1 MTDVKRDP
9 SVEAEKREYT
19 HAEQSS
25 QSDDF
30 DPKNKLHLDE
40 SNVNAKL
47 ANPLAGIPH
56 AKIEEQ
62 ALSFAHSHG
71 LSEHADL
78 IRKGAL
84 VAQDPLG
91 FDSLSQLTPE
101 EKAELQREQ
110 THRWDQPKTLY
121 YLVALCS
128 MAAAVQGMDETVING
143 ANLFWPQQFGL
154 FPDEPGRGRDQWL
167 LGLVASAPY
176 LCCAILGC
184 WLTDPLNRMFGR
196 RGTIFITATLSWLTC
211 FWQGVTNSWPHLF
224 AARFVLGLGVGPK
237 SSTVPVYAAECSP
250 APIRGALV
258 MMWQMW
264 TAFGIMLGFVADL
277 MFYHVKDTAN
287 ITGLNWRLML
297 GSAGVPAIAIMAQV
311 YFCPESPRWLMGRGR
326 YLDAFES
333 LCRLR
338 KTKIMAARDLYYI
351 HTLLVAEREVKPSG
365 KWRIVELFSIP
376 RNRRAALAS
385 FIVMF
390 MQQFC
395 GINVIAYYSSTIFS
409 QAGLGDIE
417 AILGSW
423 GFGMLNFVFALP
435 AVYTIDTFGRRF
447 LLLTTFPAMSA
458 CLLIT
463 GMAFFIENT
472 HARTG
477 VVAAGMY
484 VFTIFYSPGEGPV
497 PFTYSAE
504 AFPLN
509 TRDLGMSFAT
519 ATCWFF
525 NFVVAITFPRLLGA
539 FTAQGA
545 FGWYAAWNAI
555 GWVLILLFVPETKAL
570 SLEELDQV
578 FSVPTRTHAA
588 YQLREVPIW
597 FKRNILRKD
606 VQRQPK
612 LYEHEEVGPRTYAPP
627 GSGHA

>member
-1 MTDVKRDP
+1 MTDVKRE
-9 SVEAEKREYT
+9 SSLETEKREFAHT
-19 HAEQSS
+19 EQGS
-25 QSDDF
+25 QSEDY
-30 DPKNKLHLDE
+30 DPKNRLHLAE
-40 SNVNAKL
+40 SNINAKL

-56 AKIEEQ
+56 AKLEEQ
-62 ALSFAHSHG
+62 ALEFAHSHG

-121 YLVALCS
+121 YLVVLCS

-143 ANLFWPQQFGL
+143 ANLFWPKQFGI
-154 FPDEPGRGRDQWL
+154 GSNSGRDQWL

-176 LCCAILGC
+176 LCCAVLGC
-184 WLTDPLNRMFGR
+184 WLTDPMNRLFGR

-224 AARFVLGLGVGPK
+224 AARFVLGIGIGPK
-237 SSTVPVYAAECSP
+237 SSTVPVYAAECAP

-277 MFYHVKDTAN
+277 AFYHVKDTPN

-297 GSAGVPAIAIMAQV
+297 GSAGVPALAIMAQV
-311 YFCPESPRWLMGRGR
+311 YLCPESPRWLMGKGR
-326 YLDAFES
+326 YLKAFES

-351 HTLLVAEREVKPSG
+351 HTLLVAEEQVKPSG
-365 KWRIVELFSIP
+365 KLRIFELFTVP
-376 RNRRAALAS
+376 RNRRAALGS

-395 GINVIAYYSSTIFS
+395 GVNVIAYYSSTVFS
-409 QAGLGDIE
+409 EAGLGDIE

-423 GFGMLNFVFALP
+423 GFGMLNFIFAFP

-447 LLLTTFPAMSA
+447 LLLTTFPGMSA

-504 AFPLN
+504 AFPLYV
-509 TRDLGMSFAT
+509 RDLGMSFAT

-525 NFVVAITFPRLLGA
+525 NFIVAITFPRLLGA
-539 FTAQGA
+539 FKPQGA
-545 FGWYAAWNAI
+545 FGWYAAWNI
-555 GWVLILLFVPETKAL
+555 VGWCLILLFVPETKAL
-570 SLEELDQV
+570 SLEELDQGK
-578 FSVPTRTHAA
+578 SNLIHALA
-588 YQLREVPIW
+588 
-597 FKRNILRKD
+597 RN
-606 VQRQPK
+606 
-612 LYEHEEVGPRTYAPP
+612 
-627 GSGHA
+627 

>member
-9 SVEAEKREYT
+9 SLETEKREFAHT
-19 HAEQSS
+19 EQGS
-25 QSDDF
+25 QSEDY

-40 SNVNAKL
+40 GNVDAKL
-47 ANPLAGIPH
+47 ANPLVGIPH
-56 AKIEEQ
+56 AKLEEQ
-62 ALSFAHSHG
+62 ALQFAHSHN
-71 LSEHADL
+71 LSEYADL

-121 YLVALCS
+121 YLVVLCS

-143 ANLFWPQQFGL
+143 ANLFWPKQFGIGS
-154 FPDEPGRGRDQWL
+154 EKGRDAWL

-176 LCCAILGC
+176 LCCAVLGC
-184 WLTDPLNRMFGR
+184 WLTDPMNRMFGR

-237 SSTVPVYAAECSP
+237 SSTVPVYAAECAP

-277 MFYHVKDTAN
+277 AFYHVKDTPN

-297 GSAGVPAIAIMAQV
+297 GSAGVPALAIMAQV
-311 YFCPESPRWLMGRGR
+311 YFCPESPRWLMGKGR
-326 YLDAFES
+326 YPQAFES

-351 HTLLVAEREVKPSG
+351 HTLLVAEQQVKPTG
-365 KWRIVELFSIP
+365 KFRIFELFTVP

-395 GINVIAYYSSTIFS
+395 GVNVIAYYSSTVFA

-423 GFGMLNFVFALP
+423 GFGMLNFIFALP

-504 AFPLN
+504 AFPLKV
-509 TRDLGMSFAT
+509 RDLGMSFAT

-525 NFVVAITFPRLLGA
+525 NFVVAITFPALLDS
-539 FTAQGA
+539 FTPQGA
-545 FGWYAAWNAI
+545 FGWYAAWNVV
-555 GWVLILLFVPETKAL
+555 GWCLILLFVPETKAL

-578 FSVPTRTHAA
+578 FSVPTRTHAT

-597 FKRNILRKD
+597 FKRNILRQN
-606 VQRQPK
+606 VERQHK
-612 LYEHEEVGPRTYAPP
+612 LYEHEENGRRTYAPP
-627 GSGHA
+627 GGGHA

>member
-1 MTDVKRDP
+1 MTDVKRESSLEP
-9 SVEAEKREYT
+9 EKREFAHT
-19 HAEQSS
+19 EQGS
-25 QSDDF
+25 QSEDY
-30 DPKNKLHLDE
+30 DPKNRLQLAE
-40 SNVNAKL
+40 SNPNAKL

-56 AKIEEQ
+56 AKLEEQ
-62 ALSFAHSHG
+62 ALQFAHSHG

-121 YLVALCS
+121 YLVGLCS

-143 ANLFWPQQFGL
+143 ANLFWPKQFGIGS
-154 FPDEPGRGRDQWL
+154 DSARDQWL

-176 LCCAILGC
+176 LCCAVLGC
-184 WLTDPLNRMFGR
+184 WLTDPMNRLFGR

-224 AARFVLGLGVGPK
+224 ISRFILGIGIGAK
-237 SSTVPVYAAECSP
+237 SSTVPVYAAECAP

-277 MFYHVKDTAN
+277 AFYYVKDTPN

-297 GSAGVPAIAIMAQV
+297 GSAGVPALFIMAQV
-311 YFCPESPRWLMGRGR
+311 YLCPESPRWLMGKGR
-326 YLDAFES
+326 YLKAFES

-351 HTLLVAEREVKPSG
+351 HTLLVAEEQVKPSG
-365 KWRIVELFSIP
+365 KLRIFELFTVP
-376 RNRRAALAS
+376 RNRRAALGS

-395 GINVIAYYSSTIFS
+395 GVNVIAYYSSSVFS
-409 QAGLGDIE
+409 QAGLGNIQ

-423 GFGMLNFVFALP
+423 GFGMLNFIFAIP

-447 LLLTTFPAMSA
+447 LLLTTFPGMSA

-463 GMAFFIENT
+463 GMAFFIENI

-504 AFPLN
+504 AFPLYV
-509 TRDLGMSFAT
+509 RDLGMSFAT

-525 NFVVAITFPRLLGA
+525 NFIVAITFPRLLGA
-539 FTAQGA
+539 FTPQGA
-545 FGWYAAWNAI
+545 FGWYAAWNI
-555 GWVLILLFVPETKAL
+555 VGWCLILLFVPETKAL

-597 FKRNILRKD
+597 FKRNILRQN
-606 VQRQPK
+606 VERQPK
-612 LYEHEEVGPRTYAPP
+612 LYEHDESRRTYAPP

>member
-1 MTDVKRDP
+1 MTERKSASSLEP
-9 SVEAEKREYT
+9 EKADYT
-19 HAEQSS
+19 HMENLSG
-25 QSDDF
+25 DGY
-30 DPKNKLHLDE
+30 DPKKQLHLAE
-40 SNVNAKL
+40 NNVNAKL
-47 ANPLAGIPH
+47 SNPLAGIPH
-56 AKIEEQ
+56 AKLEEQ
-62 ALSFAHSHG
+62 ALAFAHSHG
-71 LSEHADL
+71 LSAEADL

-91 FDSLSQLTPE
+91 FDALHQLTDSD
-101 EKAELQREQ
+101 KAELRREQ
-110 THRWDQPKTLY
+110 THRWDQPRTLY

-128 MAAAVQGMDETVING
+128 MAAAVQGMDETVTNG
-143 ANLFWPQQFGL
+143 ANLFWPKQFGL
-154 FPDEPGRGRDQWL
+154 FPDNHNNPNAGRDQWL

-176 LCCAILGC
+176 LCCAVLGC
-184 WLTDPLNRMFGR
+184 WLTDPMNRMFGR

-224 AARFVLGLGVGPK
+224 VARFVLGLGVGPK
-237 SSTVPVYAAECSP
+237 STTVPVYAAECAPS
-250 APIRGALV
+250 PIRGALV

-277 MFYHVKDTAN
+277 VFYHVKDTAH

-297 GSAGVPAIAIMAQV
+297 GSAGVPAIFVMAQV
-311 YFCPESPRWLMGRGR
+311 YLCPESPRWLMGKGR
-326 YLDAFES
+326 YPEAFES
-333 LCRLR
+333 L
-338 KTKIMAARDLYYI
+338 YI
-351 HTLLVAEREVKPSG
+351 HTLLEAEEEVKSG
-365 KWRIVELFSIP
+365 SSFRIAELFTVP

-385 FIVMF
+385 FVVMF

-395 GINVIAYYSSTIFS
+395 GVNVIAYYSSSVFS
-409 QAGLGDIE
+409 QAGLGDIQ

-447 LLLTTFPAMSA
+447 LLLTTFPGMSA
-458 CLLIT
+458 CLLLT
-463 GMAFFIENT
+463 GMAFFIENV

-484 VFTIFYSPGEGPV
+484 LFCIFYSPGEGPV

-504 AFPLN
+504 AFPLHV
-509 TRDLGMSFAT
+509 RDLGMSFAT
-519 ATCWFF
+519 ATTWFF
-525 NFVVAITFPRLLGA
+525 NFIVGMTFPRLLGA
-539 FTAQGA
+539 FTPQGA
-545 FGWYAAWNAI
+545 FGWYAAWNCV

-597 FKRNILRKD
+597 FRRNILRQKA
-606 VQRQPK
+606 VPRQPK
-612 LYEHEEVGPRTYAPP
+612 LYEHDDSKPRSYAPP
-627 GSGHA
+627 GAGHA

>member
-1 MTDVKRDP
+1 MTDVKRE
-9 SVEAEKREYT
+9 SSLETEKREFAHT
-19 HAEQSS
+19 EQGS
-25 QSDDF
+25 QSEDY
-30 DPKNKLHLDE
+30 DPKNRLHLAE
-40 SNVNAKL
+40 SNINAKL

-56 AKIEEQ
+56 AKLEEQ
-62 ALSFAHSHG
+62 ALEFAHSHG

-121 YLVALCS
+121 YLVVLCS

-143 ANLFWPQQFGL
+143 ANLFWPKQFGI
-154 FPDEPGRGRDQWL
+154 GSNSGRDQWL

-176 LCCAILGC
+176 LCCAVLGC
-184 WLTDPLNRMFGR
+184 WLTDPMNRLFGR

-224 AARFVLGLGVGPK
+224 AARFVLGIGIGPK
-237 SSTVPVYAAECSP
+237 SSTVPVYAAECAP

-277 MFYHVKDTAN
+277 AFYHVKDTPN

-297 GSAGVPAIAIMAQV
+297 GSAGVPALAIMAQV
-311 YFCPESPRWLMGRGR
+311 YLCPESPRWLMGKGR
-326 YLDAFES
+326 YLKAFES

-351 HTLLVAEREVKPSG
+351 HTLLVAEEQVKPSG
-365 KWRIVELFSIP
+365 KLRIFELFTVP
-376 RNRRAALAS
+376 RNRRAALGS

-395 GINVIAYYSSTIFS
+395 GVNVIAYYSSTVFS
-409 QAGLGDIE
+409 EAGLGDIE

-423 GFGMLNFVFALP
+423 GFGMLNFIFAFP

-447 LLLTTFPAMSA
+447 LLLTTFPGMSA

-504 AFPLN
+504 AFPLYV
-509 TRDLGMSFAT
+509 RDLGMSFAT

-525 NFVVAITFPRLLGA
+525 NFIVAITFPRLLGA
-539 FTAQGA
+539 FKPQGA
-545 FGWYAAWNAI
+545 FGWYAAWNI
-555 GWVLILLFVPETKAL
+555 VGWCLILLFVPETKAL

-597 FKRNILRKD
+597 FKRNILRQN
-606 VQRQPK
+606 VERQPK
-612 LYEHEEVGPRTYAPP
+612 LYEHDESRRTYAPP
-627 GSGHA
+627 GAGHA